1 MSEEAGKTLAAD
13 FFDGLPE
20 VIRIGPFDI
29 AILVKG
35 KINDDDDEG
44 TYSHGVAIEL
54 RSNQPNA
61 TFALDTLL
69 HEINHG
75 IYRTFGL
82 DDKSSEESIVATM
95 ATGWTMIY
103 RDNPTL
109 IAWMCRMALPLK

>member
-1 MSEEAGKTLAAD
+1 MSGKARAAAD
-13 FFDGLPE
+13 FFDGLPS
-20 VIRIGPFDI
+20 VVRIGPFDI
-29 AILVKG
+29 SVVVKD
-35 KINDDDDEG
+35 KINEDYDEG
-44 TYSHGVAIEL
+44 TYTHGVAIEL
-54 RSNQPNA
+54 RAHQPNA

-82 DDKSSEESIVATM
+82 DDRSSEETIVATM

-109 IAWMCRMALPLK
+109 IAWISRTVK